1 MNTREKTLL
10 LILVVIVLAGVFGFG
25 GWKFVWEP
33 YRTKKALVESLTDT
47 ATKKQKELAD
57 LKEAQANMALYKS
70 MSLPA
75 NADFARSEYG
85 KYLRDM
91 LAKNGFKDPVPT
103 VTVTP
108 ADDKE
113 QNKKVPGGV
122 KKEPPYQKVNVRVVA
137 EGPLEN
143 VDKVLE
149 EFYRTPLLHQI
160 HDLTLE
166 RPLTPN
172 GPGRDREVKMV
183 MTIEAL
189 IVTGADKHSYLLR
202 GVEPKLLAIDT
213 VAALRREPLGFGM
226 ALDAISPA
234 GRINGPYRLKG
245 MPHVTSGD
253 NREYAAIA
261 WKNVFYGPPPEKPP
275 PDTTP
280 KQEDRPADFMATR
293 FVRLNHLY
301 SGVRVE
307 THLYDVSTD
316 HMFKTRA
323 SLGYNTF
330 PFIKDGYSR
339 SVVLGTV
346 VKVDDE
352 EWNVY
357 FRVDISSEDPP
368 GKDADL
374 YHFYKLDK
382 KELEKL
388 VTDKVI
394 TKEDSART
402 LRVSPEYWESLKRTN
417 VIRPREKK
425 DKDPKNVK
433 DFYKDVKDL
442 FCVVLR
448 ADGSKVSGEDSVT
461 PNEILIGKVV
471 KSNHDEVLIV
481 TDERFYQI
489 HIGWT
494 MEDALDKQP
503 LSAEQVKKHE
513 LKEKD

>member
-25 GWKFVWEP
+25 GWKFLWEP
-33 YRTKKALVESLTDT
+33 YRTKKAAVAALKDT
-47 ATKKQKELAD
+47 ADKKQKELAE
-57 LKEAQANMALYKS
+57 LQEAQANMALYRS

-91 LAKNGFKDPVPT
+91 LDRNGFKDPVPS

-113 QNKKVPGGV
+113 QNKKLPGGV
-122 KKEPPYQKVNVRVVA
+122 KKDPAYQKVNVRVVA
-137 EGPLEN
+137 EGKLEN

-160 HDLTLE
+160 HDLTID
-166 RPLTPN
+166 RPMTPN
-172 GPGRDREVKMV
+172 GPGREREVKLV

-189 IVTGADKHSYLLR
+189 IVTGADKRTYLLR

-234 GRINGPYRLKG
+234 GRVNGPYRLKG
-245 MPHVTSGD
+245 MPFVTRGP

-261 WKNVFYGPPPEKPP
+261 WKNVFYGPPPEKQ
-275 PDTTP
+275 PDKPHDTKP
-280 KQEDRPADFMATR
+280 DGIPEFMATR

-316 HMFKTRA
+316 HMFKPRA
-323 SLGYNTF
+323 SVGNNTF
-330 PFIKDGYSR
+330 PFIKDGEKR
-339 SVVLGTV
+339 PVVLGTV

-352 EWNVY
+352 DWNVY
-357 FRVDISSEDPP
+357 FRVDISAEDPP
-368 GKDADL
+368 TGRVDDL

-388 VTDKVI
+388 IADKVI
-394 TKEDSART
+394 TKEESART
-402 LRVSPEYWESLKRTN
+402 LRTSPEYWESLIRTQ
-417 VIRPREKK
+417 VIKPREKQTFR
-425 DKDPKNVK
+425 VEI
-433 DFYKDVKDL
+433 
-442 FCVVLR
+442 R
-448 ADGSKVSGEDSVT
+448 ADGGKVSTEDSLP
-461 PNEILIGKVV
+461 PNEILKGKIV
-471 KSNHDEVLIV
+471 KSNDDEVLIV
-481 TDERFYQI
+481 TEERFYQI

-494 MEDALDKQP
+494 MEDALDKKP
-503 LSAEQVKKHE
+503 LSSEQVKKHE
-513 LKEKD
+513 LKDKD